1 LTSTAN
7 SKYTRNENETKTLV
21 KSWAESE
28 DALNRKS
35 GDCYIDIWKKKDFEG
50 DQLRLEGPAEFPVLR
65 IGAKDWGDHI
75 GSLRVGPTAFVL
87 AYKDKN
93 FKDTMVAFGPGQ
105 EVADLGHHKFDD
117 QIDSIKIIDS
127 LKIIYRP
134 RGDSPD
140 ERAASQP
147 SGKADRKGRRKK
159 KKR

>member
-1 LTSTAN
+1 MS
-7 SKYTRNENETKTLV
+7 
-21 KSWAESE
+21 
-28 DALNRKS
+28 RKS
-35 GDCYIDIWKKKDFEG
+35 GDCYIDIWKKKNFEG
-50 DQLRLEGPAEFPVLR
+50 DHLRLEGPAEFPALR
-65 IGAKDWGDHI
+65 IGSKDWGDCI
-75 GSLRVGPTAFVL
+75 GSLRIGPTAFVL

-134 RGDSPD
+134 RGDSPEA
-140 ERAASQP
+140 ERAEGQP
-147 SGKADRKGRRKK
+147 SEKADRKGRRKK